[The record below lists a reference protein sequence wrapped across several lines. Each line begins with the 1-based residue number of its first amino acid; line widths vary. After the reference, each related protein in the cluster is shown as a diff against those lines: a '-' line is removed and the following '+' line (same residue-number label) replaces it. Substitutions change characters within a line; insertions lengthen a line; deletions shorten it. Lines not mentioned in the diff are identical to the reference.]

1 MNLAGVPGFLAMHWV
16 EILGYFGASLTLCV
30 YSMKRMIPL
39 RMIAI
44 CANCVFVVFGFLAEV
59 YPQMVLHALL
69 IPINCL
75 RLYEMLQIIKKVK
88 AAKQGDHNIEWLK
101 PYMTRKATKRGDT
114 LFQRGDRST
123 DMFYTLAGRYQLK
136 EISQEVGPGQL
147 IGEIG
152 LIAPENKRT
161 LSFECI
167 EDGELLTISYDHVK
181 QLYFQ
186 NPEFGFYF
194 LQLVSQRLFMDIE
207 RLRPMAV
214 EVVTPMEPPRGAPA

>member
-1 MNLAGVPGFLAMHWV
+1 MRFADVLGYLAMHWV
-16 EILGYFGASLTLCV
+16 EVLGYFGASLTLCV

-44 CANCVFVVFGFLAEV
+44 CANCTFVAYGYLGEV
-59 YPQMVLHALL
+59 YPQMTLHALL
-69 IPINCL
+69 LPINCL

-88 AAKQGDHNIEWLK
+88 AASLGNHDIEWLK
-101 PYMTRKATKRGDT
+101 PYMSRRSVKRGET
-114 LFQRGDRST
+114 LFALGDLSS
-123 DMFYTLAGRYQLK
+123 DMFYTLTGRYRLS
-136 EISQEVGPGQL
+136 EIDQEIGPGQL

-161 LSFECI
+161 LSFECLD
-167 EDGELLTISYDHVK
+167 DGEVLTISYDHVK

-194 LQLVSQRLFMDIE
+194 LQLISRRLFEDIE
-207 RLRPMAV
+207 RLRRP
-214 EVVTPMEPPRGAPA
+214 APSGQSIASSA